1 MFILIL
7 ALVFGAAVLYF
18 TIRSYN
24 IAKENGSDSRLITVL
39 KLVVLAE
46 SLVYVVLFAFV
57 FLKTLFM

>member
-24 IAKENGSDSRLITVL
+24 TAKENGSDSRLITVL

-46 SLVYVVLFAFV
+46 SLIYVVLFAFV